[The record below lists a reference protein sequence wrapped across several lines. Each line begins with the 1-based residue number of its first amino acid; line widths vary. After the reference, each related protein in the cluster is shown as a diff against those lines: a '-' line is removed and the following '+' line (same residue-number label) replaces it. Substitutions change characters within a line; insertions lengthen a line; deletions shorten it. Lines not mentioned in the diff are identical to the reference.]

1 MNVRID
7 YTKPTQDGTPH
18 SLNFSGL
25 PVHSNEM

>member
-7 YTKPTQDGTPH
+7 YTKPTENYTPQ